1 MYSILMNNKN
11 FLMFF
16 LTFSFFFLLSSCM
29 LKNGHY
35 FLKKD
40 NTGNS
45 KFIFEGKNKTG
56 KKKEKNKYYLK
67 LL

>member
-1 MYSILMNNKN
+1 
-11 FLMFF
+11 
-16 LTFSFFFLLSSCM
+16 M